1 MKDMK
6 ETGQIIKSRRSE
18 LKLSQKQLADLV
30 GVQPSTISRWETG
43 SGYPDQCTISKVAT
57 ELGITVNDL
66 LGLEAEEEE
75 LFKKKRKYTFKDIL
89 YMIINYSVQAGLI
102 VALVI
107 YSYFQFS
114 HFEYQAIYLYYTRVS
129 KIIISTILG
138 SIDLVFFF
146 IKPAREQICRLFY
159 RAKYKH
165 RFPGGY
171 DFEIRK
177 SYYLFINVMLLL
189 ITLFVLFVM

>member
-66 LGLEAEEEE
+66 LGLEAEEVE
-75 LFKKKRKYTFKDIL
+75 LFKKKRKYTFKDVL
-89 YMIINYSVQAGLI
+89 YMIVNYGVQA
-102 VALVI
+102 ALVI
-107 YSYFQFS
+107 AILAYSFNQFPHFQ
-114 HFEYQAIYLYYTRVS
+114 HHTMYIYYTRVT
-129 KIIISTILG
+129 KIVLIVILG
-138 SIDLVFFF
+138 SIDFTFFF

-177 SYYLFINVMLLL
+177 GYYLFINVILLL
-189 ITLFVLFVM
+189 VTLFVLFVM

>member
-75 LFKKKRKYTFKDIL
+75 LFKKKRKYTFKDIVF
-89 YMIINYSVQAGLI
+89 MISNYAVQVALI
-102 VALVI
+102 VVI
-107 YSYFQFS
+107 ILYSITQIG
-114 HFEYQAIYLYYTRVS
+114 HFEHIAIYFYYTRVT
-129 KIIISTILG
+129 KIIVSSLLV
-138 SIDLVFFF
+138 SIDITFFF

-177 SYYLFINVMLLL
+177 GYYLFINVILLL